1 MQKLFQ
7 QLKPGFEKTINWNK
21 YQTNISTEGVNQYL
35 DFLTDPSFQ
44 GVNRPFLS
52 FENESDRKVHT
63 GYYFPKREINDYNA
77 IIDRKKPF

>member
-44 GVNRPFLS
+44 GVNRPF
-52 FENESDRKVHT
+52 FIVWKWEW
-63 GYYFPKREINDYNA
+63 
-77 IIDRKKPF
+77 